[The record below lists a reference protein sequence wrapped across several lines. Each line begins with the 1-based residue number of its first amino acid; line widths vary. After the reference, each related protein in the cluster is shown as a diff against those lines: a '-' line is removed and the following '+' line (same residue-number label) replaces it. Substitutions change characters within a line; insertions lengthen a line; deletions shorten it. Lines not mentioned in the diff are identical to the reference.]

1 MKFRVVQTT
10 LQNCEVLRTK
20 DEGKKILLCREK
32 YCGLQ
37 TPDYRLQTPDS
48 GLRTSSFIPGTP
60 DFALYLGI
68 LNDTYCAAYPPKYP
82 NALLEILLITVVGV
96 EKGLPIL

>member
-37 TPDYRLQTPDS
+37 TPDS
-48 GLRTSSFIPGTP
+48 GLHPSSP
-60 DFALYLGI
+60 
-68 LNDTYCAAYPPKYP
+68 
-82 NALLEILLITVVGV
+82 ALLTSHFT
-96 EKGLPIL
+96 

>member
-37 TPDYRLQTPDS
+37 TPDFR
-48 GLRTSSFIPGTP
+48 LRTSSFIPGTP